1 MKAGVFNATAFLL
14 PPKKPPILFIFTGT
28 IFFKMRSLTFVVWI
42 RLSLPKE
49 EDDLFVFNE
58 TIEDAKSPIPI
69 RIA

>member
-14 PPKKPPILFIFTGT
+14 PPKIPPILSIFTGT
-28 IFFKMRSLTFVVWI
+28 IFFKMKSLTFVVWI

-58 TIEDAKSPIPI
+58 TIEDAKSPI

>member
-14 PPKKPPILFIFTGT
+14 LPKKPPILFIFTGT

-58 TIEDAKSPIPI
+58 TIEDAKSPI

>member
-1 MKAGVFNATAFLL
+1 MK
-14 PPKKPPILFIFTGT
+14 
-28 IFFKMRSLTFVVWI
+28 SLTFVVWI

-58 TIEDAKSPIPI
+58 TIEDAKSPI

>member
-14 PPKKPPILFIFTGT
+14 PPKNPPILSIFTGT
-28 IFFKMRSLTFVVWI
+28 IFFKMKSLTFVVWI

-58 TIEDAKSPIPI
+58 TIEDAKSPI